1 MIPPLKNCFNEL
13 METFVGL
20 SRIKEQ
26 EDIKDFFHGCNGVQR
41 RFFFPAVSQRIPSL
55 WRQYNLTVPSSC
67 SLFLDS
73 QFLLLRL
80 TQYCKQ
86 R

>member
-26 EDIKDFFHGCNGVQR
+26 EDIKDFFHGCNGVQC
-41 RFFFPAVSQRIPSL
+41 RFFSAVSQKDSISL
-55 WRQYNLTVPSSC
+55 EAV
-67 SLFLDS
+67 
-73 QFLLLRL
+73 
-80 TQYCKQ
+80 
-86 R
+86 

>member
-41 RFFFPAVSQRIPSL
+41 RFFSAVSQKDSISL
-55 WRQYNLTVPSSC
+55 EAV
-67 SLFLDS
+67 
-73 QFLLLRL
+73 
-80 TQYCKQ
+80 
-86 R
+86 